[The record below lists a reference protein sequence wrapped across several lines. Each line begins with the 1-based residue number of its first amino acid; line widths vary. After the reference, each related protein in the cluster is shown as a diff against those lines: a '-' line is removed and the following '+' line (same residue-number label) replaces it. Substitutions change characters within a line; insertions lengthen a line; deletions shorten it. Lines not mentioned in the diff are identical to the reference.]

1 MDSKVS
7 SGAERLDKYP
17 RILIDYI
24 GGGVI
29 VHSS

>member
-7 SGAERLDKYP
+7 YGAERLDKYP
-17 RILIDYI
+17 RILTDYI
-24 GGGVI
+24 GGEVV

>member
-17 RILIDYI
+17 RVLTDYI
-24 GGGVI
+24 GGGAV